1 MRKTM
6 LILLASLALAS
17 TASAQASPKLQNKIR
32 KAMPTIRVSGQATAS
47 IEADMATLN
56 LAIIQ
61 QAKTPLAAR
70 EAVTAAADRVIVA
83 IQALGIEKKHI
94 RTGTFSI
101 YPVYDDRPGKQN
113 LITGYRGETGI
124 TVRLEDTALVAS
136 TVDAAVNAGANE
148 IRSLNYGKKDEE
160 GLRVATLQAA
170 VANARTKAA
179 AIAETLGRKLG
190 KALTVEEEGSSL
202 RAPDTRVY
210 MAKAMVAS
218 SQEAFAPGSME
229 MSASVV
235 VVFRME

>member
-1 MRKTM
+1 MKKSISVA
-6 LILLASLALAS
+6 LLALAVF
-17 TASAQASPKLQNKIR
+17 AVGAQTTPQTVSLL
-32 KAMPTIRVSGQATAS
+32 PTISVTGQATVS

-61 QAKTPLAAR
+61 QAKTPLATR
-70 EAVTAAADRVIVA
+70 EAVTSAADKVIVA

-101 YPVYDDRPGKQN
+101 YPVYDERPGKQN

-124 TVRLEDTALVAS
+124 SVILEDTALVAG
-136 TVDAAVNAGANE
+136 TVDTAVNAGANE

-160 GLRVATLQAA
+160 SLRFATLQQA
-170 VANARTKAA
+170 VANAMKKAA
-179 AIAETLGRKLG
+179 AMAETLGRKLG
-190 KALTVEEEGSSL
+190 KALTVEEEGFSL
-202 RAPDTRVY
+202 RAPDTRTY

-229 MSASVV
+229 MSASVL
-235 VVFRME
+235 VVFEME